1 MRSVSLLW
9 LSWASWAVSLLS
21 LSEEGIASCTCTM
34 TKPGSTSNGNFGISD
49 SGLCFVPPKVNLGR
63 RAVFVLAKSIR
74 SAGSASVIHDATDL
88 CLLSE
93 QDVERRHGL
102 ADCAR

>member
-21 LSEEGIASCTCTM
+21 LSEEASCPCTM
-34 TKPGSTSNGNFGISD
+34 TKPGSPSNGNFGISD
-49 SGLCFVPPKVNLGR
+49 PGLCFVPPKVNLGR
-63 RAVFVLAKSIR
+63 RAVLALAKSIR

-93 QDVERRHGL
+93 QDVESRHGI